1 MPGLLCSSRP
11 VGETPVPRCGYYWV
25 AGPTRNVKSPGGA
38 GTPLAEAAY
47 IADADAMRT
56 LIEGG
61 AEINASGDPLQMAL
75 WSRCSKCVLSLATTV
90 RPENVV
96 GAAGYF
102 ARLGDKEAVDFLLDH
117 GADPNARP
125 WPGGPTVLISAASSD
140 TIPVGMVKV
149 LLDRGSD
156 PNAEASSGETALH
169 FAKLRG
175 ETPLVKLLPKAG
187 ATDKTVSVQPVTT
200 PAPATSARIAIQRS
214 IPLL

>member
-1 MPGLLCSSRP
+1 MLIASSWRNSSATLRLLLGRGANP
-11 VGETPVPRCGYYWV
+11 
-25 AGPTRNVKSPGGA
+25 NVKSPGGA

-61 AEINASGDPLQMAL
+61 AEINASGDPLQLAL

-117 GADPNARP
+117 GADRNARP
-125 WPGGPTVLISAASSD
+125 GPGGPTVLKSAASSN
-140 TIPVGMVKV
+140 TIPVGWS
-149 LLDRGSD
+149 RFCS
-156 PNAEASSGETALH
+156 TAAAILTRKRQAGRRL
-169 FAKLRG
+169 FISLNCAARRRLSNCCPKLVPR
-175 ETPLVKLLPKAG
+175 TKPSPR
-187 ATDKTVSVQPVTT
+187 SQSQP
-200 PAPATSARIAIQRS
+200 RHR
-214 IPLL
+214 PLLLGSQSKEVSRYYNDPM

>member
-1 MPGLLCSSRP
+1 
-11 VGETPVPRCGYYWV
+11 
-25 AGPTRNVKSPGGA
+25 VKSPGGA

-47 IADADAMRT
+47 LADADAMRT

-61 AEINASGDPLQMAL
+61 AEINASGDPLQLAL

-125 WPGGPTVLISAASSD
+125 WPGLGARGVRGWWQGQSPRFDCDPLGWVESA
-140 TIPVGMVKV
+140 
-149 LLDRGSD
+149 
-156 PNAEASSGETALH
+156 
-169 FAKLRG
+169 
-175 ETPLVKLLPKAG
+175 
-187 ATDKTVSVQPVTT
+187 
-200 PAPATSARIAIQRS
+200 
-214 IPLL
+214 